1 MSSTISELDIAL
13 PQIPNRDFI
22 ITNYGAVGDG
32 IFDNTEAIANTI
44 NACKKAGGGKVIIP
58 PGVWLTG
65 PIEFIN
71 HLNLHIEAGAILLFT
86 KDLNSYPLIVSSFEG
101 EETIR
106 CQSPID
112 GEFLHDIAITG
123 KGVIDGSGEAWRPV
137 KKCKMTEIQWKKLIE
152 SGGVVDDE
160 GEIWWPTKQALK
172 GASVIQDLRNSGS
185 KSFEDYEPIRDFL
198 RPNLVSFRNC
208 QTILIDGPTF
218 QNSPAWCLHPWIC
231 EHITIKNITVRN
243 PWYSQN
249 GDGLDIESCQFGLV
263 ENCVFD
269 VGDDAICIKSGKDE
283 AGRELGKRCEDI
295 IIRGCQVYSGHGG
308 FVIGSE
314 MSGGVKNITVSDC
327 SFFGTDIGLRFK
339 SKRGRGGIVEN
350 ISIENIR
357 MANITGEAIVFHM
370 YYEHSGSEESLKEEA
385 VSIETPIFRDIEM
398 KNITCM
404 GCKNAIILKGLPE
417 MPLANIKFEDV
428 TIVSEFGINSSECI
442 GIQFT
447 NVLLGVEKG
456 PLLTLTNNMNVDL
469 INLQSKSYKETYVE
483 VSGEKT
489 KNITCLF
496 GVSTPKNFV
505 QIGEEV
511 NENQI
516 NV

>member
-1 MSSTISELDIAL
+1 MSTTINELDIAL
-13 PQIPNRDFI
+13 PQIPNRQFFITDF
-22 ITNYGAVGDG
+22 GAVGDG
-32 IFDNTEAIANTI
+32 TFDNTEAIANTI
-44 NACKKAGGGKVIIP
+44 NACKNAGGGKVIIP

-65 PIEFIN
+65 PIQFIN

-86 KDLNSYPLIVSSFEG
+86 KDFNSYPLILSSFEG

-112 GEFLHDIAITG
+112 GEYLHDIAITG
-123 KGVIDGSGEAWRPV
+123 KGVIDGSGGAWRPV
-137 KKCKMTEIQWKKLIE
+137 KKFKMTEIQWRKLLE
-152 SGGVVDDE
+152 SGGIVDEE
-160 GEIWWPTKQALK
+160 GEIWWPTEQALE
-172 GASVIQDLRNSGS
+172 GVSVIQDLRNSGS
-185 KSFEDYEPIRDFL
+185 KSVEDYEPIRDFL
-198 RPNLVSFRNC
+198 RPNLVSLRNC

-218 QNSPAWCLHPWIC
+218 QNSPAWCVHPWVC
-231 EHITIKNITVRN
+231 KHITIKNVTVRN

-249 GDGLDIESCQFGLV
+249 GDGLDVESCQFGLV

-327 SFFGTDIGLRFK
+327 SFFGTDVGLRFK

-357 MANITGEAIVFHM
+357 MTDISGEAIVFHM
-370 YYEHSGSEESLKEEA
+370 YYELAGDEESLKEKE
-385 VSIETPIFRDIEM
+385 VSIETPIFRNIEM
-398 KNITCM
+398 KNIICM
-404 GCKNAIILKGLPE
+404 GSKHAIVLKGLPE
-417 MPLANIKFEDV
+417 LPLANITFEDI
-428 TIVSEFGINSSECI
+428 TITSKYGMTSSECE
-442 GIQFT
+442 GIQLT
-447 NVLLGVEKG
+447 NVSLDVEKG
-456 PLLTLTNNMNVDL
+456 PLLTLTNSINVDL
-469 INLQSKSYKETYVE
+469 INLQSKSHEETYVE

-489 KNITCLF
+489 KNVKCVF
-496 GVSTPKNFV
+496 GLPNAKDLV
-505 QIGEEV
+505 QVGEEV
-511 NENQI
+511 DENQVI
-516 NV
+516 V